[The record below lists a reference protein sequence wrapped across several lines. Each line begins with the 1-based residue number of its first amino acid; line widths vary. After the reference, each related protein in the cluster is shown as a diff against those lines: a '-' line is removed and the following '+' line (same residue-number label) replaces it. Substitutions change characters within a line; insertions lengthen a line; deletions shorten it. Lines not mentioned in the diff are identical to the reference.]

1 MFRSKRGARDSEDDV
16 GFDED
21 GYLRANPDVAAAV
34 ASGALESGEAHW
46 RTTGRSEGR
55 ALSPAQSRNEIV
67 RSHLDVTGRGIE
79 LGPLDKP
86 IMAKRDGHLLE
97 IVDYLD
103 TAGLRERYGAELHVG
118 VDASLIEEVDH
129 VSHGQSLTE
138 LIGNEG
144 SYEWIVA
151 SHVIEHIPDLV
162 SFLQDVE
169 RMLSPTGRLGLVI
182 PDKRYCFDHYGE
194 LSTTGQL
201 LDAYQ
206 ERRTAPTAGQVF
218 DYFSRT
224 AQVNGAIAW
233 GQVRGVIP
241 ELMYGVDDARDGYR
255 RSLDGDDFG
264 GEIHC
269 WRFTPESFRTI
280 ISELNSLGLSS
291 LGIVAEHDTVG
302 IEFFATLGRVDD
314 GSGEPVDRLSMIRA
328 VRASVEAQ
336 RD

>member
-86 IMAKRDGHLLE
+86 IMAKRDGHLVE

-144 SYEWIVA
+144 SYEWIMA

-169 RMLSPTGRLGLVI
+169 QMLSPTGRLGLVI
-182 PDKRYCFDHYGE
+182 H
-194 LSTTGQL
+194 S
-201 LDAYQ
+201 
-206 ERRTAPTAGQVF
+206 TAGFIDAGF
-218 DYFSRT
+218 DGHVTLELANLANLPITLYP
-224 AQVNGAIAW
+224 GMKI
-233 GQVRGVIP
+233 GQI
-241 ELMYGVDDARDGYR
+241 
-255 RSLDGDDFG
+255 
-264 GEIHC
+264 
-269 WRFTPESFRTI
+269 SFIQMT
-280 ISELNSLGLSS
+280 SP
-291 LGIVAEHDTVG
+291 AEKPY
-302 IEFFATLGRVDD
+302 
-314 GSGEPVDRLSMIRA
+314 GSGAHGSKYQG
-328 VRASVEAQ
+328 Q
-336 RD
+336 RGPTPSRYFENFKR

>member
-1 MFRSKRGARDSEDDV
+1 MFRRRTAEGARGPTH
-16 GFDED
+16 GFDEEA
-21 GYLRANPDVAAAV
+21 YLEANPDVAAAV
-34 ASGALESGEAHW
+34 ATGAVESGEAHW
-46 RTTGRSEGR
+46 NAMGRHEGR
-55 ALSPAQSRNEIV
+55 PLSPAQSRSAIV
-67 RSHLDVTGRGIE
+67 RSQLDVTGRGIE

-86 IMAKRDGHLLE
+86 IMAKRDGFLVE

-144 SYEWIVA
+144 AYEWIVA

-169 RMLSPTGRLGLVI
+169 RMLSPTGRLGLVV

-194 LSTTGQL
+194 LTTTGQV
-201 LDAYQ
+201 LDAFAD
-206 ERRTAPTAGQVF
+206 RRTAPTAGQVF
-218 DYFSRT
+218 DYFART
-224 AQVNGAIAW
+224 AQVDGAIAW
-233 GQVRGVIP
+233 GQIRGVVP
-241 ELMYGVDDARDGYR
+241 SLMYGVEEIRDGYA
-255 RSLDGDDFG
+255 RSLGGDDFG

-269 WRFTPESFRTI
+269 WRFTPESFRVI
-280 ISELNSLGLSS
+280 IADLNLLGLTS

-302 IEFFATLGRVDD
+302 IEFFATLGRTSGAGGEDD
-314 GSGEPVDRLSMIRA
+314 RQTMIRET
-328 VRASVEAQ
+328 RASVENTT
-336 RD
+336 D